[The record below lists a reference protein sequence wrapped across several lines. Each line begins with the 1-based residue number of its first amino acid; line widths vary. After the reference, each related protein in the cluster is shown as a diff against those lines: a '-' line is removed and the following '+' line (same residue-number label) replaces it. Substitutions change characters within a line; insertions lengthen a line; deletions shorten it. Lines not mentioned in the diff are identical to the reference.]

1 MKEILIIVKQN
12 EAGKYEDLLAD
23 YNMQENISTVLDID
37 NFTQFFIRVNNEDE
51 ELLLI
56 DLKNEL

>member
-1 MKEILIIVKQN
+1 MKKILIIVKQN
-12 EAGKYEDLLAD
+12 ESGKFEDLLAD

-56 DLKNEL
+56 DLKKEL

>member
-12 EAGKYEDLLAD
+12 ESGKFEDLLAD

-56 DLKNEL
+56 DLKKEL

>member
-1 MKEILIIVKQN
+1 MKEILILVKQN
-12 EAGKYEDLLAD
+12 QAEKYESFLAD
-23 YNMQENISTVLDID
+23 YNMQENVSTVLDID